1 MKMPDLYDEAMQRLT
16 KWRTILAG
24 WQLGTRAQGDPEC
37 DAVRDHRELTL
48 LLRAEV
54 TAITRILIEKD
65 IVSLDDFRRIL
76 AEEAEHLNAAHERRF
91 PGIKTTSYGLEIDVT
106 KAAPWWRNFKP

>member
-1 MKMPDLYDEAMQRLT
+1 MKTPDLYDDALQRLT
-16 KWRTILAG
+16 KWRTILTG
-24 WQLGTRAQGDPEC
+24 WQLGTRAKGDPEA

-54 TAITRILIEKD
+54 TALTRILIEKD

-91 PGIKTTSYGLEIDVT
+91 PGVKATVTGLDIDLS
-106 KAAPWWRNFKP
+106 KALPWMRNFKP